1 MLTIA
6 RLSQLAYQL
15 ADEAHVRADY
25 YKEQLRLLQ
34 ARQTEIQTS
43 LGAANLSR
51 KRFAKFKA
59 QVNGHLQCPRC
70 WIDKAMRSPRVV
82 DQHGF
87 DLLEAGGAGVLRG
100 DLRPHPWNVG
110 AGLSIGSIAGP
121 FWINYP
127 RTALTRPWRRR
138 DRR

>member
-1 MLTIA
+1 MTFHSRFRSQEGGGVANGVALIQERRQGSRPGR
-6 RLSQLAYQL
+6 RLSQLAHQL

-70 WIDKAMRSPRVV
+70 WIDKAMRYPRVV
-82 DQHGF
+82 DQHL
-87 DLLEAGGAGVLRG
+87 DRTE
-100 DLRPHPWNVG
+100 N
-110 AGLSIGSIAGP
+110 GL
-121 FWINYP
+121 
-127 RTALTRPWRRR
+127 ALPAT
-138 DRR
+138 

>member
-70 WIDKAMRSPRVV
+70 WIDKAMRSPLDPVPGTSGEDIFRC
-82 DQHGF
+82 DECHF
-87 DLLEAGGAGVLRG
+87 EISTSA
-100 DLRPHPWNVG
+100 
-110 AGLSIGSIAGP
+110 
-121 FWINYP
+121 
-127 RTALTRPWRRR
+127 
-138 DRR
+138 